1 MSRKDSGP
9 AAASKLPSVT
19 TGRSTPQSSTAGTQL
34 SIRPIGFLYTQ
45 PARTAKDS
53 IFSFFK
59 PAGGAAKKRRGNA
72 ASGGAAADD
81 DSDLNAHRPISA
93 SSHATGSRPQS
104 RSGDLLSSDTPQL
117 LRSHWHDNDVIDRLK
132 QVAREIGI
140 SIQVPQARKLD
151 MHAIKEEAAK
161 NLEELKAQ
169 LERASGGAEVAA
181 AVEKKA
187 HVRQLRP
194 EKVLETEEEKLH
206 RMKSYERE
214 LVQRRVGMER
224 KLEDMQRLMTG
235 WGLGFGVWGLGFGV
249 WGLGFGVWGSGFEDY
264 SDTEALYRFGEKG

>member
-1 MSRKDSGP
+1 MSRKDTGP
-9 AAASKLPSVT
+9 AAASKLPPVT

-34 SIRPIGFLYTQ
+34 PIRPIGFLYTQ

-81 DSDLNAHRPISA
+81 DGDLNAHRPISA

-187 HVRQLRP
+187 HARQLAPLRP

-235 WGLGFGVWGLGFGV
+235 WGLGF
-249 WGLGFGVWGSGFEDY
+249 EDY
-264 SDTEALYRFGEKG
+264 SNTKAFYRFGEKG